1 MPTTEIKFK
10 AALVSAIEK
19 AKDHVQDFLGDGYE
33 ITLVFHTGEG
43 DPVDSGV
50 VSTGDPT
57 HALPAVADAAG
68 ENGVMEK
75 LQTE

>member
-1 MPTTEIKFK
+1 MSTIENEFT
-10 AALVSAIEK
+10 AALASAVK
-19 AKDHVQDFLGDGYE
+19 TAQKHVQDFLGDGYE
-33 ITLVFHTGEG
+33 ITLVFHTSDG

-68 ENGVMEK
+68 KDGEMEK
-75 LQTE
+75 M